1 MPALHKTSPLV
12 LIVEDEWI
20 VRDCTAAQL
29 EEAGCDVLEAADAE
43 AALRQFQ
50 ANAHV
55 TTLFTDINMP
65 GPIDGLSLAHK
76 IAVMRPAVQLI
87 LTSGRAAP
95 APSEMPPG
103 GQFLPKPYDYN
114 RLTSLIRFPPRA

>member
-1 MPALHKTSPLV
+1 MSALRKTSPLV
-12 LIVEDEWI
+12 LVVEDEWI

-29 EEAGCDVLEAADAE
+29 ENAGCGVLEAADAE

-50 ANAHV
+50 ANEHV

-65 GPIDGLSLAHK
+65 GAFDGLSLAHK
-76 IAVMRPAVQLI
+76 ISRLRPGVQLI

-95 APSEMPPG
+95 SPSEMPPG
-103 GQFLPKPYDYN
+103 GQFLPKPYDFN
-114 RLTSLIRFPPRA
+114 RLAALIRIG